1 MSGKRLLTFGGLA
14 AVGGGAYYLYS
25 AGGDP
30 KLAQKQLEHDAAS
43 ASAKVRGEMPGREK
57 EAKKAGEEGYETVR
71 AKAQSM
77 ADEAKAEVNKA
88 GKTLDAYR
96 QDAGK
101 KLEETRQTTGKDFNA
116 AVDKFDKKVTEGARE
131 TKSWFGSWFGGK

>member
-1 MSGKRLLTFGGLA
+1 M
-14 AVGGGAYYLYS
+14 
-25 AGGDP
+25 
-30 KLAQKQLEHDAAS
+30 
-43 ASAKVRGEMPGREK
+43 
-57 EAKKAGEEGYETVR
+57 
-71 AKAQSM
+71 
-77 ADEAKAEVNKA
+77 NKA